1 MGEEARSR
9 GIEAEQKA
17 IPFIRSLGYE
27 ICKAPCEEYN
37 IDCIANFE
45 TRSPSYKSLKK
56 PRFSPDGLTAFEITS
71 KRVST
76 KKFTDFSEKIRHYS
90 ADHSNAPIAGG
101 ILLTDKDISTAMY
114 DRMKNENIF
123 GWGSHR
129 YVFYKQK
136 IRVFGSWNAL
146 HGTTTEIPI
155 NTDTSYLRCFC
166 PDDEKLLFRF
176 AIFFDDHSRVLSVSK
191 AKGIMEKIKEN
202 SLSPLV
208 DRGMLPIN
216 ALFEYHALGG
226 IRDLRRDLLNFAS
239 EWKKEGIT
247 IFLPEEESP
256 FKNYRTF
263 PAL

>member
-27 ICKAPCEEYN
+27 ICEALCEEYD
-37 IDCIANFE
+37 IDCIANF
-45 TRSPSYKSLKK
+45 RSGSPQRKSLKR

-76 KKFTDFSEKIRHYS
+76 KKFTDFSGKIRRYNT
-90 ADHSNAPIAGG
+90 AHSNAPIVGG
-101 ILLTDKDISTAMY
+101 VLLTDKDVSKTMY
-114 DRMKNENIF
+114 DSMRNENIF
-123 GWGSHR
+123 GWGPHR

-136 IRVFGSWNAL
+136 VRIFGSWSAL
-146 HGTTTEIPI
+146 HGTTTEISI
-155 NTDTSYLRCFC
+155 DDTTSYLRCFC
-166 PDDEKLLFRF
+166 PHDEKLLFRF
-176 AIFFDDHSRVLSVSK
+176 AIFFDDHARVFSVSK
-191 AKGIMEKIKEN
+191 VKDIMEKIKED
-202 SLSPLV
+202 SLFPLI

-216 ALFEYHALGG
+216 VLFEYHALGG
-226 IRDLRRDLLNFAS
+226 IRDLRGDLLNFANK
-239 EWKKEGIT
+239 WKEEEIT
-247 IFLPEEESP
+247 IFLPEEENP

>member
-27 ICKAPCEEYN
+27 ILEAPCEEHD
-37 IDCIANFE
+37 IDCIADF
-45 TRSPSYKSLKK
+45 RSGIPQHRSLKR

-76 KKFTDFSEKIRHYS
+76 KKFMDFSRKIRRYN
-90 ADHSNAPIAGG
+90 NAYPDDPISGG
-101 ILLTDKDISTAMY
+101 VLLTDRDVSNAMY
-114 DRMKNENIF
+114 NSMRTEDIF

-136 IRVFGSWNAL
+136 IRIFSSWEEL

-155 NTDTSYLRCFC
+155 DDNTSYLRCFC
-166 PDDEKLLFRF
+166 PHDEKVMFRF
-176 AIFFDDHSRVLSVSK
+176 AIFCDDHARVFSVSK
-191 AKGIMEKIKEN
+191 VKEIMTSIKEN
-202 SLSPLV
+202 SLSPFI
-208 DRGMLPIN
+208 DRGMLPMN
-216 ALFEYHALGG
+216 VLFEYHALGG
-226 IRDLRRDLLNFAS
+226 IRDLRRDLLNFIS
-239 EWKKEGIT
+239 RWKRAEIT
-247 IFLPEEESP
+247 VFLPEEDNP